1 MKSIRVAVHGARG
14 KMGREV
20 VRAICREPAMEL
32 VGAVELDPGND
43 CLLFSDGLGSVP
55 LSLDLANIIEHCRP
69 DVLIDFTI
77 ALATMPAVRIA
88 THQGVNLVIGTTGLS
103 AEDLSEIDR
112 LATANKVGAVVAPN
126 FALGAVLMIHLA
138 KTAAEYF
145 DYAEIIELHHHLKVD
160 APSGTAIATA
170 KAIAAAKGKP
180 FRQSLQPK
188 IPSNSRG
195 QQVEGVTVHSVRLPG
210 IAARQEVLF
219 SGPGQTLSLKH
230 DAISR
235 ECYMPGVIL
244 ATREVMKLK
253 GLVYGLDSLLDL

>member
-1 MKSIRVAVHGARG
+1 
-14 KMGREV
+14 MGREV
-20 VRAICREPAMEL
+20 VRAVWREPEMEL
-32 VGAVELDPGND
+32 VGAVELGPDND
-43 CLLFSDGLGSVP
+43 CLSLSDGSGSVP
-55 LSLDLANIIEHCRP
+55 LSSDLANIIEHCRP

-103 AEDLSEIDR
+103 TEDLSEIDR
-112 LATANKVGAVVAPN
+112 LATANKVGAVVTPN

-145 DYAEIIELHHHLKVD
+145 DYAEIIELHHHLKAD

-210 IAARQEVLF
+210 VAARQEVLL
-219 SGPGQTLSLKH
+219 SGPGQILSLKH

-253 GLVYGLDSLLDL
+253 GLVYGLDSLLGL